1 MYGGKSP
8 QELLSGSFTKSWL
21 HDKWSPLVGGVF
33 GFLGAC
39 YVNYGTGRPALS
51 GIQKHVAAALAVG
64 AAATMVEKWRNA
76 HFAEKDA
83 TLRHYIELHPEDFPT
98 PERKKFADV
107 LEYWQPI
114 R

>member
-1 MYGGKSP
+1 MYGGKTP
-8 QELLSGSFTKSWL
+8 LELLSGTTSKTWL
-21 HDKWSPLVGGVF
+21 DDKWAPGVGGLF

-39 YVNYGTGRPALS
+39 YVNYGTGRPLLS
-51 GIQKHVAAALAVG
+51 GIQKHIAAAIAVG
-64 AAATMVEKWRNA
+64 TLATMANKWRDSYL
-76 HFAEKDA
+76 AEKDA

-98 PERKKFADV
+98 PERKKFADL

>member
-8 QELLSGSFTKSWL
+8 LELLSGTTSKTWL
-21 HDKWSPLVGGVF
+21 HDKWAPGVGGLF

-39 YVNYGTGRPALS
+39 YVNYGTGRPVFS
-51 GIQKHVAAALAVG
+51 GIQKHISAALAVG
-64 AAATMVEKWRNA
+64 AFATIVHKWSEA

-98 PERKKFADV
+98 PERKKYADV